1 MPKLAGINKNTI
13 LTSEVAR
20 VIVVL
25 FTAALYSLAVEIFLQ
40 PAKLVS
46 IGLTSI
52 GQILGLVVAN
62 ISPNAPMVFRSP
74 GIYVLIFNIPL
85 LIYGYKTV
93 SKRFIIYTILSIVV
107 QTIFMIGFIDGE
119 AILANFGIA
128 TTSLADHGTRLFL
141 AIIAGLI
148 TGVAIGIAL
157 RFGTSTGGVD
167 ILAQV
172 INLKKG
178 YAIGIFEMIINV
190 TLAIINGIINK
201 DATATFFTFIFII
214 INSLVVDKI
223 HTAYNYLRIDVITKH
238 KEEVAKA
245 LIDGVQR
252 GCTILDVQGAYTHES
267 KFDVFM
273 VISSYELEKAKAII
287 HEVDSQAFIMVTPI
301 KRIIGAFFKHTI
313 A

>member
-1 MPKLAGINKNTI
+1 MPTHGSNTMI
-13 LTSEVAR
+13 KSEIVR
-20 VIVVL
+20 VLIVI

-40 PAKLVS
+40 PIHLVS

-52 GQILGLVVAN
+52 GQI
-62 ISPNAPMVFRSP
+62 ISITIENLAPTAPAFLRSP
-74 GIYVLIFNIPL
+74 GIYVLVFNVPL

-93 SKRFIIYTILSIVV
+93 SKKFIIYTILSIVV
-107 QTIFMIGFIDGE
+107 QTILMIGFIDGE
-119 AILANFGIA
+119 AILKHFGISDF
-128 TTSLADHGTRLFL
+128 TDHGTRLFL
-141 AIIAGLI
+141 AIIAGLLS
-148 TGVAIGIAL
+148 GVAIGIAL

-190 TLAIINGIINK
+190 ILAIVNGIIIK
-201 DATATFFTFIFII
+201 DATATLFTFIFII
-214 INSLVVDKI
+214 INSLAVDKI

-245 LIDGVQR
+245 LIDGVNR

-267 KFDVFM
+267 KYDVFM
-273 VISSYELEKAKAII
+273 VISSYELEKAKKII
-287 HEVDSQAFIMVTPI
+287 HDVDPLAFIMVTPI
-301 KRIIGAFFKHTI
+301 KRIIGTFFKHTI
-313 A
+313 T

>member
-1 MPKLAGINKNTI
+1 MPTAAEKNEI
-13 LTSEVAR
+13 IKREIIR
-20 VIVVL
+20 VLIVI
-25 FTAALYSLAVEIFLQ
+25 FTAALYSIAVEVFLQ
-40 PAKLVS
+40 PIHLVS

-52 GQILGLVVAN
+52 GQIFSLVVSN
-62 ISPNAPMVFRSP
+62 ISPTAPAMFRSP
-74 GIYVLIFNIPL
+74 GIYVLVLNIPL

-107 QTIFMIGFIDGE
+107 QTILMSGFIDGE
-119 AILANFGIA
+119 FILSKFGIS
-128 TTSLADHGTRLFL
+128 TLTDHGTKLFL
-141 AIIAGLI
+141 AIIAGLL

-178 YAIGIFEMIINV
+178 YAIGIFEMIVNV
-190 TLAIINGIINK
+190 ILAIVNGIIIK
-201 DATATFFTFIFII
+201 DATATLFTFIFII
-214 INSLVVDKI
+214 INSLAVDKI
-223 HTAYNYLRIDVITKH
+223 HTAYNYLRIDIITKH
-238 KEEVAKA
+238 KEEVAQA
-245 LIDGVQR
+245 LIEGVNR

-273 VISSYELEKAKAII
+273 VISSYELEKAKRII
-287 HEVDSQAFIMVTPI
+287 HEVDSNAFIMVTPI

-313 A
+313 T

>member
-1 MPKLAGINKNTI
+1 MPKIAGINKNTI
-13 LTSEVAR
+13 FTSEVFR
-20 VIVVL
+20 VIVVI
-25 FTAALYSLAVEIFLQ
+25 FTAALYSLAVEIFLE
-40 PAKLVS
+40 PIKLVS

-52 GQILGLVVAN
+52 GQILGLVVSN
-62 ISPNAPMVFRSP
+62 INPNAPMMFRSP
-74 GIYVLIFNIPL
+74 GIYVMIFNIPL

-107 QTIFMIGFIDGE
+107 QTIFMFGFINGE
-119 AILANFGIA
+119 EVLAHFGI
-128 TTSLADHGTRLFL
+128 TTLDNHGTRLFL
-141 AIIAGLI
+141 AIIAGLL

-190 TLAIINGIINK
+190 ALAVVNGFIIK
-201 DATATFFTFIFII
+201 DATATLFTFIFII

-273 VISSYELEKAKAII
+273 VISSYELEKAKQII
-287 HEVDSQAFIMVTPI
+287 YEVDGQAFIMVTPI